1 MGLVKADSA
10 LRAWKSSLRVD
21 DGRMVILNQVW
32 EREVGHFSRFWA
44 LVGLRRGILYVKVS
58 SPAAAQELQMRGS
71 GLVRSLN
78 KHFKRSWI
86 KGIRPA
92 RG

>member
-1 MGLVKADSA
+1 MGLLKADSA
-10 LRAWKSSLRVD
+10 LRAWRAAHRVD
-21 DGRMVILNQVW
+21 HDRMVILNQVW
-32 EREVGHFSRFWA
+32 EREAGHFSRFWA
-44 LVGLRRGILYVKVS
+44 LVGLRRGILYVRVN

-78 KHFKRSWI
+78 KHFKRAWI

>member
-1 MGLVKADSA
+1 
-10 LRAWKSSLRVD
+10 
-21 DGRMVILNQVW
+21 MVILNQVW

-44 LVGLRRGILYVKVS
+44 LIGLRRGMLYVKVS

-71 GLVRSLN
+71 QIVRSLN